1 MARATRKTTNTRR
14 KLQGTRKPAGSGTTA
29 LHRSKDP
36 STSREAA
43 AFIRA
48 RLPHLE
54 NITYTCLKRSKN
66 RGKIVDELV
75 DATGLE
81 KVTVSPRLRPLV
93 KKGLVFESKER
104 RMGKSGRYQTVW
116 KCIEWAAKAA

>member
-1 MARATRKTTNTRR
+1 MTRATGKAASTRR
-14 KLQGTRKPAGSGTTA
+14 KLPGSRKAGKGTTA

-43 AFIRA
+43 AFVRA
-48 RLPHLE
+48 RLPNLE
-54 NITYTCLKRSKN
+54 NVTYVCLKRSKA
-66 RGKIVDELV
+66 RGRIVDELV
-75 DATGLE
+75 DATGLD

-93 KKGLVFESKER
+93 NKGLIVESKER

-116 KCIEWAAKAA
+116 KCVEWATVKAA